1 MLIWFVSLSPCSAP
15 WVRSISMTLEPT
27 LPRFCRSSMLR
38 NGPFFRASAIGI
50 AALSTLGK
58 VPNIIKTIEE
68 LSELQQ
74 ALCKYLT
81 GPVDEAVYANVHE
94 ELADAGIMLN
104 RMLMIFD
111 ATEVFDWRD
120 SKLDAMA
127 TRLGV
132 TIMGVGGERHED

>member
-1 MLIWFVSLSPCSAP
+1 MSDYE
-15 WVRSISMTLEPT
+15 RE
-27 LPRFCRSSMLR
+27 
-38 NGPFFRASAIGI
+38 IGI

-74 ALCKYLT
+74 ALCKYLV
-81 GPVDEAVYANVHE
+81 GPVDTDLMGNIHE

-132 TIMGVGGERHED
+132 VILPTGEGISETEGEAREHSGDQA

>member
-1 MLIWFVSLSPCSAP
+1 MSDYE
-15 WVRSISMTLEPT
+15 RE
-27 LPRFCRSSMLR
+27 
-38 NGPFFRASAIGI
+38 IGI

-68 LSELQQ
+68 LSELKQ

-132 TIMGVGGERHED
+132 TIMGVGGDRREN

>member
-1 MLIWFVSLSPCSAP
+1 MSDYE
-15 WVRSISMTLEPT
+15 RQ
-27 LPRFCRSSMLR
+27 
-38 NGPFFRASAIGI
+38 IGI
-50 AALSTLGK
+50 AALSEMGK

-120 SKLDAMA
+120 SKLDVMA
-127 TRLGV
+127 ARLGV
-132 TIMGVGGERHED
+132 TIMGVGGDRHED